1 MSPSLRRQAHRK
13 DRALARLARYC
24 HVAAHHACE
33 LARDGE
39 AEAGSA
45 EAPRGRGIGL
55 AELRKQKCD
64 AEGGQWKNVAERF
77 VLELFSLTKP
87 CSDLA
92 LQSLQQR
99 FRILHVR
106 RIQAFSEPG

>member
-1 MSPSLRRQAHRK
+1 
-13 DRALARLARYC
+13 
-24 HVAAHHACE
+24 
-33 LARDGE
+33 
-39 AEAGSA
+39 
-45 EAPRGRGIGL
+45 
-55 AELRKQKCD
+55 
-64 AEGGQWKNVAERF
+64 
-77 VLELFSLTKP
+77 LTKP